1 MGLGE
6 THSNEIIGFIGA
18 GKLGMAL
25 SRLLDQHGFTIS
37 SIIDK
42 DPDKARRC
50 KNRCHASHSDSEIHT
65 IESETRIL
73 FIAVPD
79 DEIPSVTS
87 RLQKF
92 ETLSPG
98 TIIAHTSGVL
108 SSDILSP
115 LKNKGIHIGSFHPCC
130 SFSADFSGGLNGV
143 YIALEGE
150 DNACSRLSVVAQAL
164 GGIPFAVHKDKKALY
179 HAGCTMASNYLI
191 SLMGIVRDIL
201 RELSPEPGFEL
212 VLPLI
217 KGTLKNIE
225 NSNPEDAL
233 TGPIVRGDVATIRKH
248 LEALKQMD
256 QDLLDLYIA
265 MGKATMRLLQNQNR
279 LSDKIKAIQTLFRQY
294 DEK

>member
-25 SRLLDQHGFTIS
+25 SRLLDQHDFTIS

-98 TIIAHTSGVL
+98 MIIAHTSGVL

-130 SFSADFSGGLNGV
+130 SFSADFSGDLNGV

-150 DNACSRLSVVAQAL
+150 DNACSRLSVVAQTF
-164 GGIPFAVHKDKKALY
+164 GGIPFTVHKDKKALY
-179 HAGCTMASNYLI
+179 HTGCTMASNYLI

-201 RELSPEPGFEL
+201 HEVSPEPGFEL

-217 KGTLKNIE
+217 NGTLKNIK

-256 QDLLDLYIA
+256 QDLLDAYIA

-279 LSDKIKAIQTLFRQY
+279 LSDKVKAIQTLFRQY